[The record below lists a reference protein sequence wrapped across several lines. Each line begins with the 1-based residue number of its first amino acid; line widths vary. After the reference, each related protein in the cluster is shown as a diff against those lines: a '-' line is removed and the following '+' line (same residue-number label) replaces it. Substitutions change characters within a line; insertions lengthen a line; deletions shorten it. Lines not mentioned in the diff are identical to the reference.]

1 MPHHINN
8 KGERMLRIA
17 TLCTLL
23 MTSLWSFDY
32 HTTPKQITKHV
43 WCFFG
48 KLEAPSKSNGGFMS
62 NSCYLKTQKSYIV
75 IDSGPTYQFAA
86 QAYKAMSKIAKL
98 PVSAVI
104 NTHYHDDHWLGNSYY
119 KEHFGA
125 RLIGTKLQNDT
136 FKPGM
141 TVRIQKMTTP
151 EIFSQT
157 KIIPLDETVN
167 KETNL
172 TIGGTTL
179 TLIPVGTKAHTAEDI
194 FVVFSD
200 EKIIFSGDLVMNG
213 RLTSNRDGSVLGQL
227 KAHAMINKRGWKSLV
242 PGHGTITDSHAM
254 EESSLY
260 FKLLKE
266 RVSKAIEED
275 VPAEEITKKVTLP
288 EFKDKAM
295 YNVVNK
301 RNIFDA
307 YGELEFA
314 E

>member
-1 MPHHINN
+1 MPHHTNY
-8 KGERMLRIA
+8 KGHSIRKAIA
-17 TLCTLL
+17 LL
-23 MTSLWSFDY
+23 IFCVTSLWSFDY
-32 HTTPKQITKHV
+32 HATPKQITKHV

-48 KLEAPSKSNGGFMS
+48 KLEAPTKSNGGFMS
-62 NSCYLKTQKSYIV
+62 NSCYLKTSKSYVV

-86 QAYKAMSKIAKL
+86 QAYEAMSKIAKL
-98 PVSAVI
+98 PVTTVI
-104 NTHYHDDHWLGNSYY
+104 NTHYHDDHCLGNSYY
-119 KEHFGA
+119 KERFGA
-125 RLIGTKLQNDT
+125 KLIGTKFQNDT
-136 FKPGM
+136 YKPGM
-141 TVRIQKMTTP
+141 TVRIQKMTSP
-151 EIFSQT
+151 EIFFQT
-157 KIIPLDETVN
+157 KIIPLDETIS

-172 TIGGTTL
+172 TIDSTML

-194 FVVFSD
+194 FVLFSD

-227 KAHAMINKRGWKSLV
+227 KAHAMINKRRWKSLV

-275 VPAEEITKKVTLP
+275 VPAEEITQQVTLP